1 MDFKLKAPCGNCPF
15 RTDKPNQEGWL
26 GRERAKEIYEAL
38 RNDKTFTCHK
48 TINNNEQFCAGA
60 LILLE
65 HEGVAIQNN
74 AIRMAE
80 RFRMYNHTDMV
91 MDSPVFKTGLEFIKW
106 HNNKKASH

>member
-15 RTDKPNQEGWL
+15 RTDKPKQKGWL

-48 TINNNEQFCAGA
+48 TINNDEQFCAGA

-65 HEGVAIQNN
+65 HEETVIQNN
-74 AIRMAE
+74 ALVCITILIWLWIHLYLKQGLNSSNGIIKKPVIRLA
-80 RFRMYNHTDMV
+80 
-91 MDSPVFKTGLEFIKW
+91 
-106 HNNKKASH
+106 

>member
-15 RTDKPNQEGWL
+15 RTDKPNQQGWL
-26 GRERAKEIYEAL
+26 GKERAKEIYEAI

-48 TINNNEQFCAGA
+48 TIDNDEQFCAGA

-80 RFRMYNHTDMV
+80 RFRMYNHTEMK

-106 HNNKKASH
+106 HNKKASR

>member
-15 RTDKPNQEGWL
+15 RTDKPNQQGWL
-26 GRERAKEIYEAL
+26 GKERATEIYEAL

-65 HEGVAIQNN
+65 HEQTAIQNN

-80 RFRMYNHTDMV
+80 RFRMYNHTEMI
-91 MDSPVFKTGLEFIKW
+91 MDSPVFKTGTEFIAW
-106 HNNKKASH
+106 HDYKKASH